1 MQHEEI
7 IINCIDFRSFYRT
20 TGRSTVRKQDRSYYF
35 RTTVSSV
42 LVVFVDCANSF
53 LHIRNLSTTEIRREP
68 GLNAAR

>member
-7 IINCIDFRSFYRT
+7 IIDHIDFRSIYRT

-35 RTTVSSV
+35 WPSVSSV
-42 LVVFVDCANSF
+42 LVVFVDCSNSF
-53 LHIRNLSTTEIRREP
+53 LHIRNLSTSEIRRES